1 MMKEREKNNNRKK
14 EMMSRVDIKMM
25 HSNELRELKKMIQE
39 ELNFRDD
46 IGKEIQQTHNQPVSH
61 HYKIEDSL
69 FTKEEEERIRIYE
82 EKN

>member
-1 MMKEREKNNNRKK
+1 
-14 EMMSRVDIKMM
+14 MM

-46 IGKEIQQTHNQPVSH
+46 IGKEIQQTHNQPVSQNTD
-61 HYKIEDSL
+61 YKIEDSL

>member
-1 MMKEREKNNNRKK
+1 MDIVELKN
-14 EMMSRVDIKMM
+14 M
-25 HSNELRELKKMIQE
+25 HSNELRELKSMIQE

-46 IGKEIQQTHNQPVSH
+46 IGKEIQQSVSH
-61 HYKIEDSL
+61 KIEDSL

>member
-1 MMKEREKNNNRKK
+1 MDRIDLKN
-14 EMMSRVDIKMM
+14 M
-25 HSNELRELKKMIQE
+25 HSNELRELKSMIQE

-46 IGKEIQQTHNQPVSH
+46 IGKEIQQSVSH
-61 HYKIEDSL
+61 KIEDSL

>member
-1 MMKEREKNNNRKK
+1 MKKTSNTKK
-14 EMMSRVDIKMM
+14 KHSRSKQIVKTLQENDDG
-25 HSNELRELKKMIQE
+25 ELYIEFTEE

-82 EKN
+82 ERN

>member
-1 MMKEREKNNNRKK
+1 MMTNSKI
-14 EMMSRVDIKMM
+14 DLKMM

-46 IGKEIQQTHNQPVSH
+46 IGKEIQQTHNQPVSQNTD
-61 HYKIEDSL
+61 YKIEDSL

-82 EKN
+82 ERN

>member
-1 MMKEREKNNNRKK
+1 MSEPDKNMMD
-14 EMMSRVDIKMM
+14 RVDLKNM
-25 HSNELRELKKMIQE
+25 HSNELRELKNMIQE

-46 IGKEIQQTHNQPVSH
+46 IGKVIQQPVPQRKCTD
-61 HYKIEDSL
+61 YKIEDSL

>member
-1 MMKEREKNNNRKK
+1 MVRRLDLK
-14 EMMSRVDIKMM
+14 MMSSDEM
-25 HSNELRELKKMIQE
+25 HTLQKMIQE

-82 EKN
+82 ERN

>member
-1 MMKEREKNNNRKK
+1 MEKKMTMTRID
-14 EMMSRVDIKMM
+14 VKMM
-25 HSNELRELKKMIQE
+25 DSKELNHLKKMIQK

-82 EKN
+82 ERN

>member
-1 MMKEREKNNNRKK
+1 MIKEKEKNNNRKK

-46 IGKEIQQTHNQPVSH
+46 IGKEIET
-61 HYKIEDSL
+61 
-69 FTKEEEERIRIYE
+69 TKEKDTNRYD
-82 EKN
+82 KD